1 MKKLLLTV
9 VTVALSTCDVRGERL
24 SQPDGIFY
32 YQPAASVFG
41 AEALWVNP
49 AGLSAYKADGIQL
62 ISDYRDGDWF
72 KNKGVLLY
80 RQRKALAYRT
90 LEQPFDS
97 TTKEWIVGLG
107 LEMGAS
113 FEFGTSYRW
122 ISKGPSI
129 YDGQK
134 QWTIGLM
141 RRPGGPLSWGIV
153 IGNLNRHKIGG
164 ERTETELRYS
174 LGYRPLGDKLTLAA
188 DAILSTK
195 TRFKNA
201 DFIYHAE
208 VTPKSGIY
216 LNGLVDSH
224 RNFEL
229 GVRVNLLQN
238 FVGAKSRFNRS
249 GNDRGTTMYV
259 GTTSLRQPSVIPE
272 SPRRLIVPLS
282 SFGEENPAK
291 PVFGR
296 SAPSFVDLIL
306 TLYRASSDSR
316 VQEVLIKADGLGL
329 SFAQAQEVR
338 QAIGQLRASG
348 KRVVFFDGL
357 PGNLSYYLAS
367 AADRVIIPPVCQV
380 NLVGLRAELTF
391 YTGTMEKLGVH
402 ADLVRIG
409 DYKTA
414 AEPYTRTAASE
425 ENKAQLNRLMDNLF
439 DQLTQGIAEG
449 RKISTDSV
457 KRLIDAGPF
466 TSKEAKDFGLVD
478 ELAYYAHF
486 VKESKPRLKNIDY
499 SAYVRD
505 TVATGSWQSAPILA
519 LVVADGEIVGKY
531 SGGSPMDSDPRI
543 TVGTMARAFE
553 QARGDRKVRGI
564 VFRVD
569 SPGGDALASDAI
581 SQSTLAAARKKPL
594 VVSMGGVAA
603 SGGYYVAIPAKR
615 LFADPATITGS
626 IGIFGGKIDMSGL
639 YQKIGLG
646 KELFTRGKYAGW
658 LSSSRPFTDDERA
671 KYLHHLTAFY
681 DQFIALAGK
690 HRGLSADS
698 VDKLGRGR
706 VWTGQEALS
715 NGLIDELG
723 GLWESLEYLRQQEG
737 ITNYKVEVY
746 PRRRPLFLLSSPKLV
761 RSLVRAVLGGE
772 SGDDSVGELA
782 GLSTDAR
789 VMARLPYDVVIQ

>member
-1 MKKLLLTV
+1 MKRLLFAIV
-9 VTVALSTCDVRGERL
+9 SVALSANGAQGERL
-24 SQPDGIFY
+24 PQPDGIFY

-49 AGLSAYKADGIQL
+49 AGLSAYRADGIQL

-72 KNKGVLLY
+72 KNKGLLLY
-80 RQRKALAYRT
+80 RQRMALVYRT

-113 FEFGTSYRW
+113 IEFGTSYRW

-134 QWTIGLM
+134 QWTIGLL
-141 RRPGGPLSWGIV
+141 RRSGGPVSWGIV

-164 ERTETELRYS
+164 KRSETELRYS

-188 DAILSTK
+188 DALLSTG

-201 DFIYHAE
+201 DFVYHAE
-208 VTPKSGIY
+208 FTPKAGLF
-216 LNGLVDSH
+216 LNGSVDSH

-238 FVGAKSRFNRS
+238 FVGSKSRFNRR
-249 GNDRGTTMYV
+249 GNDRGTTMFV

-272 SPRRLIVPLS
+272 PPRRLIVPLS
-282 SFGEENPAK
+282 SFGAENPAQ

-296 SAPSFVDLIL
+296 STPPFVDLIL
-306 TLYRASSDSR
+306 TLYRAGNDPLVR
-316 VQEVLIKADGLGL
+316 EVLIKADGLSF
-329 SFAQAQEVR
+329 SFAQAQEIR
-338 QAIGQLRASG
+338 QAIRQLRALG
-348 KRVVFFDGL
+348 KTVIFHDGS

-367 AADRVIIPPVCQV
+367 AADRVVIPPVCQV

-391 YTGTMEKLGVH
+391 YAGTMEKLGVH

-414 AEPYTRTAASE
+414 AEPFTRTASSE
-425 ENKAQLNRLMDNLF
+425 ENKAQLNRLLDNLF
-439 DQLTQGIAEG
+439 DQLTKGIAEG
-449 RKISTDSV
+449 RKISQDSV
-457 KRLIDAGPF
+457 KHLIDVGPF
-466 TSKEAKDFGLVD
+466 TSQEAKEFGLVD
-478 ELAYYAHF
+478 QLAYYADF
-486 VKESKPRLKNIDY
+486 VKENKSRIRDISY
-499 SAYVRD
+499 GVYVRD
-505 TVATGSWQSAPILA
+505 TVTTGSWQSPLKLA

-531 SGGSPMDSDPRI
+531 SSGSPLDSDPRI

-553 QARGDRKVRGI
+553 QARGDRKVKGI
-564 VFRVD
+564 VFRID
-569 SPGGDALASDAI
+569 SPGGDAVASDAI
-581 SQSTLAAARKKPL
+581 SQSTLAAAKKKPL

-658 LSSSRPFTDDERA
+658 LSTSRPFTEDERE

-681 DQFIALAGK
+681 NQFVGFAAS

-698 VDKLGRGR
+698 IDKLGRGR

-723 GLWESLEYLRQQEG
+723 GLWESLEFLRRQTG
-737 ITNYKVEVY
+737 ITGYTVDIY
-746 PRRRPLFLLSSPKLV
+746 PRRRPLFLFSTPKLV
-761 RSLVRAVLGGE
+761 QSFVRAVIGGGSDE
-772 SGDDSVGELA
+772 DTAGALT
-782 GLSTDAR
+782 GLSSDAR
-789 VMARLPYDVVIQ
+789 VVARLPYDVVIE